1 METARR
7 LCYDT
12 EKGVWHMQTKTQA
25 PVETA
30 SFSRR
35 KRCLNWLKN
44 AFTNPYNL
52 LVIVSI
58 VALSVLVVWP
68 LLQMVLTT
76 FQLAPS
82 EARRVKGTPGDWT
95 LYYWQRIL
103 NSSVSANMLY
113 RPLLN
118 SLLIASCVSVGS
130 ILVGGLIAWLMVRS
144 DLPGKKF
151 FSLAVIIPYMI
162 PSWCKSMAWIS
173 VFKTPR
179 IGGSAGFLSYLGI
192 TVPEWLAYGPVA
204 IICVLIIHYY
214 AYAYLLMSAALR
226 SINSELEEMGEII
239 GAPRRMMLS
248 KITFP
253 LVLPSILSSFILIF
267 SKSMGTFGV
276 PAFLGMKVSYYT
288 ISTMLYSSIKQ
299 QQTAV
304 AYTISLIL
312 ISIAAIV
319 IFLNQRALGTRK
331 SYATIG
337 GKGGRSNVLS
347 LKKGKVPIT
356 VLLACFLGFAVVLPI
371 GILILQSLM
380 LKLGD
385 FSLSNLTLHYW
396 IGQGVKGIFNSEPG
410 VLVNPQFYQVLK
422 NSLKL
427 VVIASFIATI
437 FGQLIGY
444 VNSRGRHLKS
454 GKLVE
459 QLVFIPY
466 LIPSIAFGAMYL
478 SMFSTAKTVT
488 LFGHTLTVLP
498 SLYGTFALLVL
509 VTVVKNLPFSS
520 RAGTANMLQISVE
533 LEEAAHISGAHF
545 LTRFRKIVF
554 PLSKNGFM
562 SGFMLIFMAIMKELD
577 LLVILISPTTQTMPY
592 MAYSYMSGGM
602 EQYSNVVAI
611 LMFLV
616 VFLIYWIAN
625 KFFNADI
632 SQGF

>member
-1 METARR
+1 
-7 LCYDT
+7 
-12 EKGVWHMQTKTQA
+12 MQTKTQA

-52 LVIVSI
+52 LVIVS
-58 VALSVLVVWP
+58 VLALSVLVVWP

-82 EARRVKGTPGDWT
+82 EAQRVKGTPGDWT

-396 IGQGVKGIFNSEPG
+396 IGQGVKEIFNSEPG

>member
-1 METARR
+1 
-7 LCYDT
+7 
-12 EKGVWHMQTKTQA
+12 MQTKTQA

-76 FQLAPS
+76 FQLAPA
-82 EARRVKGTPGDWT
+82 EARRVKGTAGDWT

-396 IGQGVKGIFNSEPG
+396 IGQGVKEIFNSEPG

>member
-356 VLLACFLGFAVVLPI
+356 VLLACFLAFAVVLPI

-396 IGQGVKGIFNSEPG
+396 IGQGVKEIFNSEPG

>member
-1 METARR
+1 
-7 LCYDT
+7 
-12 EKGVWHMQTKTQA
+12 MQTKTQA

-396 IGQGVKGIFNSEPG
+396 IGQGVKEIFNSEPG

-533 LEEAAHISGAHF
+533 LEEADHISGAHF

>member
-1 METARR
+1 
-7 LCYDT
+7 
-12 EKGVWHMQTKTQA
+12 MQTKTQA

-396 IGQGVKGIFNSEPG
+396 IGQGVKEIFNSEPG

-427 VVIASFIATI
+427 VFIASFIATI

>member
-1 METARR
+1 MKL
-7 LCYDT
+7 LCYDNK
-12 EKGVWHMQTKTQA
+12 KGVWHMQSTTQIQ
-25 PVETA
+25 VETA
-30 SFSRR
+30 SFSKR

-52 LVIVSI
+52 LVIVSV

-396 IGQGVKGIFNSEPG
+396 IGQGVKEIFNSEPG

-488 LFGHTLTVLP
+488 LLGHTLTVLP

>member
-25 PVETA
+25 RVETA

-396 IGQGVKGIFNSEPG
+396 IGQGVKEIFNSEPG

>member
-1 METARR
+1 
-7 LCYDT
+7 
-12 EKGVWHMQTKTQA
+12 MQTKTQT

-396 IGQGVKGIFNSEPG
+396 IGQGVKEIFNSEPG

>member
-1 METARR
+1 
-7 LCYDT
+7 
-12 EKGVWHMQTKTQA
+12 MQTKTQA

-396 IGQGVKGIFNSEPG
+396 IGQGVKEIFNSEPG

-592 MAYSYMSGGM
+592 IAYSYMSGGM

>member
-1 METARR
+1 
-7 LCYDT
+7 
-12 EKGVWHMQTKTQA
+12 MQTKTQT

-52 LVIVSI
+52 LVIVS
-58 VALSVLVVWP
+58 VLALSILVVWP

-396 IGQGVKGIFNSEPG
+396 IGQGVKEIFNSEPG

-488 LFGHTLTVLP
+488 LFGHTLTLLP

>member
-1 METARR
+1 
-7 LCYDT
+7 
-12 EKGVWHMQTKTQA
+12 MQTKTQA

-356 VLLACFLGFAVVLPI
+356 ILLACFLGFAVVLPI

-396 IGQGVKGIFNSEPG
+396 IGQGVKEIFNSEPG

>member
-1 METARR
+1 
-7 LCYDT
+7 
-12 EKGVWHMQTKTQA
+12 MQTKTQA

-52 LVIVSI
+52 LVIVSV
-58 VALSVLVVWP
+58 VALGVLVVWP

-396 IGQGVKGIFNSEPG
+396 IGQGVKEIFNSEPG

>member
-1 METARR
+1 
-7 LCYDT
+7 
-12 EKGVWHMQTKTQA
+12 MQTKTQA

-337 GKGGRSNVLS
+337 GKCGRSNVLS

-396 IGQGVKGIFNSEPG
+396 IGQGVKEIFNSEPG

>member
-173 VFKTPR
+173 VFKTLR

-396 IGQGVKGIFNSEPG
+396 VGQGVKEIFNSEPG

>member
-1 METARR
+1 
-7 LCYDT
+7 
-12 EKGVWHMQTKTQA
+12 MQTKTQA

-35 KRCLNWLKN
+35 KKCLNWLKN

-52 LVIVSI
+52 LVIVS
-58 VALSVLVVWP
+58 VLALSILVVWP

-396 IGQGVKGIFNSEPG
+396 IGQGVKEIFNSEPG

>member
-1 METARR
+1 
-7 LCYDT
+7 
-12 EKGVWHMQTKTQA
+12 MQTKTQA

-52 LVIVSI
+52 LVIVS
-58 VALSVLVVWP
+58 VLALSVLVVWP

-396 IGQGVKGIFNSEPG
+396 IGQGVKEIFNSEPG

>member
-1 METARR
+1 
-7 LCYDT
+7 
-12 EKGVWHMQTKTQA
+12 MQTKTQA

-396 IGQGVKGIFNSEPG
+396 IGQGVKEVFNSEPG
-410 VLVNPQFYQVLK
+410 GLVNPQFYHVLK

>member
-1 METARR
+1 
-7 LCYDT
+7 
-12 EKGVWHMQTKTQA
+12 MQTKTQA

-35 KRCLNWLKN
+35 KKCLNWLKN

-52 LVIVSI
+52 LVIVS
-58 VALSVLVVWP
+58 VLALSILVVWP
-68 LLQMVLTT
+68 LLQMVPTT

-396 IGQGVKGIFNSEPG
+396 IGQGVKEIFNSEPG

>member
-1 METARR
+1 
-7 LCYDT
+7 
-12 EKGVWHMQTKTQA
+12 MQTKTQT

-52 LVIVSI
+52 LVIVS
-58 VALSVLVVWP
+58 VLALSILVVWP

-113 RPLLN
+113 RPLLH

-396 IGQGVKGIFNSEPG
+396 IGQGVKEIFNSEPG

>member
-76 FQLAPS
+76 FQLAPA
-82 EARRVKGTPGDWT
+82 EARRVKGTAGDWT

-396 IGQGVKGIFNSEPG
+396 IGQGVKEIFNSEPG

>member
-1 METARR
+1 
-7 LCYDT
+7 
-12 EKGVWHMQTKTQA
+12 MQTKTQA

-52 LVIVSI
+52 LVIVSM

-396 IGQGVKGIFNSEPG
+396 IGQGVKEIFNSEPG

>member
-304 AYTISLIL
+304 AYTIRLIL

-396 IGQGVKGIFNSEPG
+396 IGQGVKEIFNSEPG